1 MPEPAATQILATK
14 VVSDGSNA
22 ARVDI
27 TIADAASLEEA
38 TESVSLSVRIKLEN
52 ETRPL
57 ADYQRQAV
65 KRAVEFLSE
74 HWRSLDQLLSN

>member
-1 MPEPAATQILATK
+1 MPEHGATQILATK

-38 TESVSLSVRIKLEN
+38 TESVSFSVRIELRN
-52 ETRPL
+52 ETRPFVE
-57 ADYQRQAV
+57 YQLSALH
-65 KRAVEFLSE
+65 RAVEMIRE
-74 HWRSLDQLLSN
+74 HSHSLDQLLDQ

>member
-1 MPEPAATQILATK
+1 MPEHAATQILATK

-27 TIADAASLEEA
+27 TIADATSLEEA
-38 TESVSLSVRIKLEN
+38 TESVSLSVRIKLPN

-57 ADYQRQAV
+57 AEYQSLAIQ
-65 KRAVEFLSE
+65 RAVNFLSE
-74 HWRSLDQLLSN
+74 HWRSLEDLLGK